1 MNRPGADGFKID
13 FIGIGAAKAGTTW
26 LADALR
32 QHPDIFIPEKKELI
46 YFCKT
51 ELATQIRNYRYEKP
65 ITWYHSFFKS
75 AALDQIKGEISPHY
89 LNAPEAVEKI
99 YQYNPEIK
107 IIAALRNPV
116 ERVVSH
122 YFYAIQ
128 IGKIPPVSFADAIN
142 NYPII
147 LKYGLYFK
155 HLTRYYNQF
164 PNSNIKIVLFD
175 DLKGHPQSLYS
186 EILNFL
192 RVREHVP
199 STLDKKINR
208 TKQNRISRLNY
219 LIESSRIFIH
229 QNKLLFLRPFLKYTG
244 ITPLAEF
251 VRDHLNTTYNTRQKF
266 KLSPDIYDMLYD
278 YYSEDIKSLEKL
290 IDRDLSGWKRVDRSA
305 N

>member
-1 MNRPGADGFKID
+1 MDDSFKID

-32 QHPDIFIPEKKELI
+32 QHPDIFIPKKKELI

-65 ITWYHSFFKS
+65 ITWYHSFFKG
-75 AALDQIKGEISPHY
+75 AAPAQVKGEISPHY

-116 ERVVSH
+116 DRVVSH
-122 YFYAIQ
+122 YRYAIQ
-128 IGKIPPVSFADAIN
+128 IGKIPAVPFADAIN
-142 NYPII
+142 KYPII

-155 HLTRYYNQF
+155 HLARYYNQF
-164 PNSNIKIVLFD
+164 PNSNIKIILFD
-175 DLKGHPQSLYS
+175 DIKNDPKPLYT
-186 EILNFL
+186 ELLDFLNVSPYL
-192 RVREHVP
+192 
-199 STLDKKINR
+199 SASLDKKVNK
-208 TKQNRISRLNY
+208 TKLNRIPNLNY

-229 QNKLLFLRPFLKYTG
+229 KNRLLFLRPVLRYLG

-251 VRDHLNTTYNTRQKF
+251 IRDHLNTISDGKQKTT
-266 KLSPDIYDMLYD
+266 LSQSIYDMLYE
-278 YYSEDIKSLEKL
+278 YYSGDVHKLEKL
-290 IDRDLSGWKRVDRSA
+290 IDRDLAGWKRTD
-305 N
+305 